1 MSPRAA
7 SPLWRRIVGWLMI
20 VPLGVLAAVAV
31 LAGVAVLWLRTESG
45 NNWILTQVTP
55 LIDPPEGTLSVGA
68 LRTDLFTHLEL
79 DAVALADANG
89 VELVGAESVVVDFH
103 GQSLLARTLPI
114 PRVEIRG
121 LRVAMD
127 SPSQLG
133 ALWGP
138 SDPNAGPWKGLP
150 IEIHVAAADIQGTVK
165 IGEWTAENITL
176 TGGVDVVGTR
186 VAWNS
191 VAVSGAVRGLPA
203 EVASTGVWQP
213 SVLLVEHA
221 AAKIGAEN
229 ANTAQVTG
237 ALRGETLAF
246 ELSGV
251 HFVRDTLLP
260 LAPQLADVPIA
271 GPLDLAASVTGTL
284 SAPEL
289 GFTLTTPGGP
299 LTGAASLVVAE
310 KAWKGAF
317 ATTGLDLSGVVD
329 GLEPLG
335 LFGTVEV
342 AGSGYE
348 WPNGLVASVAADL
361 TAEVR
366 GERIRLV
373 GPLAV
378 ERGVVTTPEPLS
390 LDAGWARSTAAV
402 TADIVE
408 KHAAITVKSASAQLA
423 PLARYGV
430 PKGQGSASYAGQVE
444 VGWDGPVSVQL
455 DGNIAAKN
463 LDFFNATVQ
472 SLAGPV
478 QIEWNGAA
486 TGRGQISLT
495 GAQFQG
501 RTAATGNADFTLGE
515 TITFQARLAEPD
527 REIAAIDGRFVTS
540 KRKLDLD
547 VLRVEVAPEL
557 IIQGKGP
564 QTATLVDGGV
574 ANVGVDA
581 SIGKA
586 HLTASGGISKAGRD
600 TVVAELTDFELGMLA
615 LVKPGSFAGFEG
627 GVTARV
633 GVTGNMDEFITEGEA
648 QISALVLP
656 GQVRGLDVNVAWD
669 AGEQGIDATGEI
681 SSAGIEYL
689 NFHLGLPLGLSQQGV
704 TWHPDAPL
712 LVDLVVPPTQLAAWE
727 PLLDGKSLPDLEAS
741 AQIKLAGTL
750 NKPTGSL
757 VASANLPIS
766 PAGTTVRA
774 WVDGTL
780 EGEEL
785 YVRGVVNQAFQSRLE
800 LNVGA
805 PFATKKLVSWLQH
818 GGSTPA
824 VNSVLGDI
832 GGAVV
837 LKQLSIATVR
847 RLFDAPYDLDG
858 ALSGAFALSGKLTSP
873 RVQGGVNVISAR
885 VGPVRVEPATLSIT
899 PFGPGYRLEASIGFL
914 APEPIKAETKVGQLV
929 LATTTPASSRAC
941 GSEGSGGSLLI
952 AGYLPL
958 DDTFARDKAGLR
970 LDISGSGVP
979 LSAVEGFTK
988 ALRETAGCITMAGN
1002 VTGTIAAPE
1011 VSVGISLSNGGFSIL
1026 PIGIRYDDVGLR
1038 GRLQAGLL
1046 TIDSLYAKN
1055 RPLYGGYELR
1065 ELDAGNGKIEGTAQ
1079 VQFEGFVPNRIDG
1092 KLDLDA
1098 AWLIATSDRRAQA
1111 SGTLVAEGSPKSLAV
1126 EGALVVDNAYL
1137 NLSERFFSGARGSPL
1152 HPDLEIIRP
1161 GAQVAATKAGEAPSF
1176 SIAVRPKISIDL
1188 ARHVRLRVAMP
1199 LQGAYGDVARSLST
1213 VQVEAELDGM
1223 LKIDNK
1229 SGQLRLSGEVT
1240 PEDARATILGRPFQI
1255 TEGTIGFTGVDVADP
1270 LLDLQATYSSGNY
1283 GDINV
1288 VITGSARDP
1297 ELSFSSDEL
1306 SQDDV
1311 LAVLVVGAPI
1321 SELGKSNA
1329 DSSQSGEPTAS
1340 DEAQAQALAVVTS
1353 VLTNKLEEGLSST
1366 FRLEKVEIQDGVSVS
1381 LAIGRN
1387 VYLTTQ
1393 YNIVDDVSDKNM
1405 FEVAVE
1411 VTLPYRWYLE
1421 VGTGDK
1427 AVSHV
1432 SALRKWRF

>member
-1 MSPRAA
+1 
-7 SPLWRRIVGWLMI
+7 MI
-20 VPLGVLAAVAV
+20 VPLGLLAAVAV
-31 LAGVAVLWLRTESG
+31 LAALGVFWLRTAAG
-45 NNWILTQVTP
+45 NGWILGQVTP

-79 DAVALADANG
+79 DAVGLADATG
-89 VELVGAESVVVDFH
+89 VELVGAESVVIDFH

-114 PRVEIRG
+114 PRVQIRG
-121 LRVAMD
+121 LRVAID
-127 SPSQLG
+127 SPGQLA
-133 ALWGP
+133 ALWGA
-138 SDPNAGPWKGLP
+138 SDPNAGPWTGLP
-150 IEIHVAAADIQGTVK
+150 VEIHVAAMDVRGTVR
-165 IGEWTAENITL
+165 IGAWSAEDMTL

-186 VAWNS
+186 VAWNA
-191 VAVSGAVRGLPA
+191 VAVSGTIRGLPTL
-203 EVASTGVWQP
+203 VASTGVWQP

-221 AAKIGAEN
+221 AATVGAQN
-229 ANTAQVTG
+229 ANTAQVKG
-237 ALRGETLAF
+237 ALRGDALAF
-246 ELSGV
+246 QLSGV

-260 LAPQLADVPIA
+260 MLPELAEVPIA

-299 LTGAASLVVAE
+299 LTGTASLHVAE
-310 KAWKGAF
+310 EAWKGAF
-317 ATTGLDLSGVVD
+317 ATTGLDIGQVVD
-329 GLEPLG
+329 GLEPVG
-335 LFGTVEV
+335 LFGMIEV
-342 AGSGYE
+342 AGSGYD
-348 WPNGLVASVAADL
+348 WPNGLVAAASADL

-366 GERIRLV
+366 GERVRLV

-378 ERGVVTTPEPLS
+378 ERGVITTPEPLS

-408 KHAAITVKSASAQLA
+408 KHAVIVVKSASAQLS

-430 PKGQGSASYAGQVE
+430 PKGRGAASFVGQVDI
-444 VGWDGPVSVQL
+444 GWDGPVAVEI

-463 LDFFNATVQ
+463 LDFFDATVQ

-486 TGRGQISLT
+486 TGRGQIGLT

-501 RTAATGNADFTLGE
+501 RTAATGSADFTLGE
-515 TITFQARLAEPD
+515 TITFRVRLAEPD
-527 REIAAIDGRFVTS
+527 REIVSVDGRFVTS
-540 KRKLDLD
+540 DRRIELDALQ
-547 VLRVEVAPEL
+547 VELAPEL
-557 IIQGKGP
+557 IIEGKGP
-564 QTATLVDGGV
+564 QTATFVDGGV
-574 ANVGVDA
+574 ANVGVDV
-581 SIGKA
+581 SVGKA
-586 HLTASGGISKAGRD
+586 HVTASGGISKAGRD
-600 TVVAELTDFELGMLA
+600 TLVAELTDFELGTLS
-615 LVKPGSFAGFEG
+615 LVKPGSFVGFGG

-633 GVTGNMDEFITEGEA
+633 GVTGNMDGFITEGQA
-648 QISALVLP
+648 QIAGLVVP
-656 GQVRGLDVNVAWD
+656 GQVRGLDVNAAWD
-669 AGEQGIDATGEI
+669 ARDQGIDATGEI
-681 SSAGIEYL
+681 SAAGTEYL
-689 NFHLGLPLGLSQQGV
+689 TFHLGLPLGLSQHGV
-704 TWHPDAPL
+704 SWDPEAPL
-712 LVDLVVPPTQLAAWE
+712 LVDLVIPPTQLAAWE

-741 AQIKLAGTL
+741 AQIKLDGTL

-766 PAGTTVRA
+766 SAGTTVRA

-780 EGEEL
+780 AGDEV

-805 PFATKKLVSWLQH
+805 PFATTKLVSWLQH
-818 GGSTPA
+818 GGEAPA
-824 VNSVLGDI
+824 MSGVLGDI

-847 RLFDAPYDLDG
+847 RLFDASYDIDG
-858 ALSGAFALSGKLTSP
+858 ALAGAFALSGKLTSP
-873 RVQGGVNVISAR
+873 RLEGGVNVISAR
-885 VGPVRVEPATLSIT
+885 VGSVRVEPATLSIT
-899 PFGPGYRLEASIGFL
+899 PFGPGYRLEASVGFL
-914 APEPIKAETKVGQLV
+914 APEPGVAPTKAGQVV
-929 LATTTPASSRAC
+929 LAATTPASTVAC
-941 GSEGSGGSLLI
+941 GTDGSGGSLQI

-958 DDTFARDKAGLR
+958 DDTFARNKSGLK
-970 LDISGSGVP
+970 LDISGTGMP
-979 LSAVEGFTK
+979 LSVVEGFTK
-988 ALRETAGCITMAGN
+988 SLRETSGCITMAGD
-1002 VTGTIAAPE
+1002 VTGTIDSPE
-1011 VSVGISLSNGGFSIL
+1011 VSVGISLSNGGFSVL
-1026 PIGIRYDDVGLR
+1026 PLGVRYDDVGLR

-1046 TIDSLYAKN
+1046 TIDSLHAEN

-1065 ELDAGNGKIEGTAQ
+1065 ELDAGNGKIDGTAQ
-1079 VQFEGFVPNRIDG
+1079 VQFDGFVPDRIDG
-1092 KLDLDA
+1092 KLTLDA

-1111 SGTLVAEGSPKSLAV
+1111 SGTLVAEGSAKSLAV

-1137 NLSERFFSGARGSPL
+1137 NLNERFFSGARGSPL

-1161 GAQVAATKAGEAPSF
+1161 GAQVAATATGEAPGF

-1188 ARHVRLRVAMP
+1188 ARHVRMRVAMP

-1229 SGQLRLSGEVT
+1229 SGQLRLNGEVT
-1240 PEDARATILGRPFQI
+1240 PEDARATILGRPFVI

-1270 LLDLQATYSSGNY
+1270 LLDLQATYTSGNY

-1288 VITGSARDP
+1288 LITGSARDP

-1306 SQDDV
+1306 SEDDV

-1321 SELGKSNA
+1321 SELGKSNSDGSA
-1329 DSSQSGEPTAS
+1329 SGETGN
-1340 DEAQAQALAVVTS
+1340 DEAQAQALSVVTS
-1353 VLTNKLEEGLSST
+1353 VLTNELEEGLSST

-1393 YNIVDDVSDKNM
+1393 YNIVDDVSDENM